1 MIKVTTR
8 GLGFGGQVML
18 WQRTGEPVRDAYL
31 DVVGAIDCYEYYHDA
46 AQGEYRRQQYVYA
59 GEDHELHC
67 LGLGL
72 AVGPLS
78 MSMIVDDLAASLGDV
93 ERRWWLSARQDVVA
107 LGRAMAVAG
116 LAPWFAGI
124 RDRRGPREAGRQL
137 ALAVGRLV
145 HHLRGTRLQRVREL
159 MGTVPRDVAAGVRD
173 ADAPRR
179 VSAAG
184 VDPLEVPLL
193 ERVAVRKHEL
203 RARRAAEYVAEV
215 RRRGGEVDIE
225 GAYGTEELEMVEC
238 WTHRHDQLALL
249 RCEGWRQ
256 YSRAYGARR
265 ARLAYLCGLDDNG
278 PFAVRVPGSCE
289 SVAEALTYVEPP
301 EVRRAREAGRAV
313 LRQGDVYA
321 VATRRASDG
330 RGLADLEGTRH
341 VWDAETRV
349 LHHGDPS
356 RPHMDLHV
364 PFPALFVRQRA
375 YQMGRTSRRGF
386 GD

>member
-1 MIKVTTR
+1 MAAKSDVRAWMARHAGEFVDECDEVNATKLAEEAAAQFGEDDVGGGLGDEGHWGGGRRTVRGGRGGGVARRREPLGVGPRGRGGREVRGGCQGRWSGQEEDVMIKVTTR

-145 HHLRGTRLQRVREL
+145 HHLRGTRLQRVRGL
-159 MGTVPRDVAAGVRD
+159 MGTVPRG
-173 ADAPRR
+173 
-179 VSAAG
+179 
-184 VDPLEVPLL
+184 
-193 ERVAVRKHEL
+193 
-203 RARRAAEYVAEV
+203 
-215 RRRGGEVDIE
+215 
-225 GAYGTEELEMVEC
+225 
-238 WTHRHDQLALL
+238 
-249 RCEGWRQ
+249 
-256 YSRAYGARR
+256 
-265 ARLAYLCGLDDNG
+265 
-278 PFAVRVPGSCE
+278 
-289 SVAEALTYVEPP
+289 
-301 EVRRAREAGRAV
+301 
-313 LRQGDVYA
+313 
-321 VATRRASDG
+321 
-330 RGLADLEGTRH
+330 
-341 VWDAETRV
+341 
-349 LHHGDPS
+349 
-356 RPHMDLHV
+356 
-364 PFPALFVRQRA
+364 
-375 YQMGRTSRRGF
+375 
-386 GD
+386 